1 MLYMTLII
9 PNTLTC
15 LSECERLLGV
25 EAFHRVYSYLK
36 QVRFGDELS
45 NEDSV
50 LDGLAKLVDKPRDC
64 FLVDQLLFMEKQAE
78 IAAMT

>member
-1 MLYMTLII
+1 MT
-9 PNTLTC
+9 
-15 LSECERLLGV
+15 SECKRLLGA
-25 EAFHRVYSYLK
+25 ESFHQVYSYLK

-50 LDGLAKLVDKPRDC
+50 LDGLAKIVDKPGDC
-64 FLVDQLLFMEKQAE
+64 FIVDQLLFMEKQAE

>member
-1 MLYMTLII
+1 MI
-9 PNTLTC
+9 
-15 LSECERLLGV
+15 SEGERLLG
-25 EAFHRVYSYLK
+25 AQTFHQVYSYLK

-50 LDGLAKLVDKPRDC
+50 LDGLARIVDKPGDC
-64 FLVDQLLFMEKQAE
+64 FIVDQLLFMEKQAE